1 MKEKDKVA
9 TTVKIPA
16 SLYDEFKILGIRH
29 KISLQTLVEK
39 CVNLFVSDEAF
50 RITIA
55 SYSIPKAVSEPP
67 LNTAPSEPELN
78 PVYIPVVITGSIAP
92 TP

>member
-1 MKEKDKVA
+1 MKEKVA

-16 SLYDEFKILGIRH
+16 DLYDELKVLGIRH

-39 CVNLFVSDEAF
+39 CVNLFVGNTQVSASF
-50 RITIA
+50 RETVIA
-55 SYSIPKAVSEPP
+55 YSIPTGEGESP
-67 LNTAPSEPELN
+67 NTPS
-78 PVYIPVVITGSIAP
+78 